1 MRQIEREDNELI
13 SSYLN
18 GDESALKELIEKHQK
33 RIFTYI
39 LLSVKN

>member
-33 RIFTYI
+33 NFHLHFTFC
-39 LLSVKN
+39 